1 MKEIYT
7 ASKKETKTFSF
18 SNKGVQQLIVSVN
31 GIEFDNVELAGV
43 KDNCRVLEIELNKG
57 DVVSVNE
64 NKNISYGF

>member
-1 MKEIYT
+1 MKDIYT

-18 SNKGVQQLIVSVN
+18 SNEGVQQLIVSVN
-31 GIEFDNVELAGV
+31 GIEFDNVELADV

-64 NKNISYGF
+64 NKSISYGF